1 MYRKTRQ
8 SYGHQ
13 RRSRSPSRKRI
24 NGFLSLI
31 LIGLII
37 NALPAQSQP
46 TFGQEDE
53 EETAPVEAPPLE
65 VLEFSES
72 EEVIAGRLVASP
84 IAAKAR
90 LMAMVEGVAQ
100 RRESGATGVY
110 VATVNDEIELGIAYY
125 TERVIEQAEEA
136 NALLLIFDIET
147 WGGRVDAA
155 VMMKDA
161 ILQTEIPTGA
171 FINQRGIS
179 AGALIALANDLIVV
193 VDGAS
198 IGAAT
203 PITTGGGTAQPVEE
217 KFVSAF
223 RSEFRATAEATA
235 RNGAVA
241 ESMVDARVEVG
252 GIIQSGKLLTLTG
265 QEALRI
271 GFAEININTLDGVL
285 ALFDLEDAVVITID
299 ESWSE
304 TLVRFLT
311 SSAISGILM
320 TLGMLGLFFEL
331 MSPGFGWAGGM
342 GVICLLLFFSGHLL
356 VNLAG
361 MEEMLLFVGGVLLLL
376 IEVFV
381 IPGFGAAG
389 VAGLLA
395 ILASLVLAL
404 VSLDMDLSFSP
415 VGLTGAVS
423 RVFFALIGT
432 VFFSVLLFKYVP
444 RTRFGRKLVL
454 QEALASGSSVETPE
468 DALST
473 GMTGVAT
480 TDLKPFGRA
489 KFGSDRAEVVS
500 EGRYVEK
507 GEAVRISRV
516 SGGRI
521 EVRPVRPAPDDD
533 PPSEAEQE
541 DAEGQ
546 PEDTDG

>member
-1 MYRKTRQ
+1 MYRRT
-8 SYGHQ
+8 HQ
-13 RRSRSPSRKRI
+13 FCGNQQRSRSPNPKRVK
-24 NGFLSLI
+24 GYLGLV

-37 NALPAQSQP
+37 SALPAQGQP
-46 TFGQEDE
+46 TFGQEE
-53 EETAPVEAPPLE
+53 EEEATPIESPPLE
-65 VLEFSES
+65 VLEYSES

-90 LMAMVEGVAQ
+90 LLAMIEGVAQ
-100 RRESGATGVY
+100 RRENGSSGVY
-110 VATVNDEIELGIAYY
+110 VATINDEIELGIAYY
-125 TERVIEQAEEA
+125 TERVIQQAEEA

-161 ILQTEIPTGA
+161 ILQTEIPTVA

-203 PITTGGGTAQPVEE
+203 PITAGGGTAQPVEE

-265 QEALRI
+265 QEALRV

-285 ALFDLEDAVVITID
+285 GLFELEDAVVTIID

-342 GVICLLLFFSGHLL
+342 GIICLILFFAGHLL

-361 MEEMLLFVGGVLLLL
+361 MEEMLLFVAGVLLLML
-376 IEVFV
+376 EVFV

-395 ILASLVLAL
+395 ILASLAMAL

-415 VGLTGAVS
+415 VGLTGAVT
-423 RVFFALIGT
+423 RVAFALIGT
-432 VFFSVLLFKYVP
+432 VVFSVVLFKYVP

-468 DALST
+468 DALSS

-489 KFGSDRAEVVS
+489 RFGSERAEVVS

-507 GEAVRISRV
+507 GEPVRISRV
-516 SGGRI
+516 AGGRI
-521 EVRPVRPAPDDD
+521 EVRPVKPSDEEDASEDREDDD
-533 PPSEAEQE
+533 
-541 DAEGQ
+541 G
-546 PEDTDG
+546 